1 MVKKIQVIC
10 LFLSALMMLS
20 GCEVSQQK
28 QPQDQLQEEAAQESQ
43 SQENPQNVMDDILSQ
58 LPDENKKK
66 PPFYDTM
73 EIKEGHFIF
82 SLSTAQDLHDLSQWV
97 SEGES
102 TKNAVFVLKNDIDL
116 QNEPFNPIGDKE
128 HPFLGV
134 FLGQGCQV
142 INLNVQSKAKSAPAG
157 FFGCMGGG
165 ATAEGLRVSGT
176 VNGNNTAGGFV
187 GLIDNRLTEQ
197 ESDRQVTVRFCS
209 FTGTVNGT
217 EETGGF
223 VGSAKQGATIESCF
237 SETAVSAAQS
247 LGGFVGSV
255 EKNAQVFNC
264 YNLGEV
270 CAVSEGT
277 GEEQVGI
284 GGFVGTNRGDVFSSY
299 CAAQVKSE
307 RSARGIG
314 GFVGNE
320 GGGDYQCFYLLENNE
335 QWNDSVLTEEQAILS
350 AKGLTD
356 SQMRSQDSFSNWN
369 FFNAWK
375 MLPGEYP
382 TLKEYQPT
390 DVQTYIEKNIV
401 NPLQGG

>member
-1 MVKKIQVIC
+1 MKKIQVIC
-10 LFLSALMMLS
+10 LFLSAMMMLS
-20 GCEVSQQK
+20 GCESSQQK
-28 QPQDQLQEEAAQESQ
+28 QVQNQPQQQAVQKSQTQEKPQD
-43 SQENPQNVMDDILSQ
+43 VMDDILSQ
-58 LPDENKKK
+58 LPDEDKEK

-116 QNEPFNPIGDKE
+116 QNEPFCPIGDEE

-134 FLGQGCQV
+134 FLGQGFQ
-142 INLNVQSKAKSAPAG
+142 ITNLNVQAKEKFDPAG
-157 FFGCMGGG
+157 LFGCLGGG
-165 ATAEGLRVSGT
+165 ATIEGLQLSGT
-176 VNGNNTAGGFV
+176 VNGSGAVGGFV
-187 GLIDNRLTEQ
+187 GLVDNRLTEQ
-197 ESDRQVTVRFCS
+197 ESDRQVTLRFCS
-209 FTGTVNGT
+209 FVGTVNGAQ
-217 EETGGF
+217 ETGGF

-237 SETAVSAAQS
+237 ADAAVSAERS
-247 LGGFVGSV
+247 LGGFAGLVD
-255 EKNAQVFNC
+255 KNAQIFNC

-270 CAVSEGT
+270 CAVSESA
-277 GEEQVGI
+277 EKEQGGI

-299 CAAQVKSE
+299 CAAQIKSE
-307 RSARGIG
+307 QSARGIG

-320 GGGDYQCFYLLENNE
+320 GGGDYQCFYLLEGNE
-335 QWNDSVLTEEQAILS
+335 QWQDSVLTEEQATLS

-356 SQMRSQDSFSNWN
+356 SQMRSQDSFSDWN